1 MARNETRSIA
11 MAFQIPEGLH
21 PDLNPLAW
29 LVGTWR
35 GKGRGDYAGSEPFQ
49 FEQEVTFG
57 HDGRPFLTYFS
68 RSWII
73 DDNNQIV
80 RTAASETGF
89 WRVKPGNQ
97 LEVLLAH
104 STGISEGW
112 VGRFE
117 GPKIQL
123 AMDHAY
129 AAPTA
134 KVIEE
139 GQRLYGLV
147 HGELF
152 FSYDMAHR
160 GEKLQAHIWSTLPR
174 VQ

>member
-1 MARNETRSIA
+1 

-29 LVGTWR
+29 MVGTWR
-35 GKGRGDYAGSEPFQ
+35 GKGHGDYPGSASFQ
-49 FEQEVTFG
+49 FAQEVTFS

-68 RSWII
+68 RSWLI
-73 DDNNQIV
+73 DDNNEIIK
-80 RTAASETGF
+80 TSASD
-89 WRVKPGNQ
+89 NQ
-97 LEVLLAH
+97 LEVVLAH

-112 VGRFE
+112 VGRFD

-123 AMDHAY
+123 VMDQGY

-134 KVIEE
+134 KSVTE

-147 HGELF
+147 EGELF
-152 FSYDMAHR
+152 FAYDMAY
-160 GEKLQAHIWSTLPR
+160 GGKKLQAHIWSTLPR
-174 VQ
+174 VNS